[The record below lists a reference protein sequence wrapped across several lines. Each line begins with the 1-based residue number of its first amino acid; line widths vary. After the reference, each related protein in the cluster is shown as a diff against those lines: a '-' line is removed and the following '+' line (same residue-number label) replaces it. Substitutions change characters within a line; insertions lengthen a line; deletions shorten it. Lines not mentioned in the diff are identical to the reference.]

1 MSVVYRHIRLDKNEP
16 FYIGIGKTEK
26 RAYNKHNRN
35 RHWKSIIAN
44 TSYRVEIL
52 FDDLSWEKAIEKE
65 IELIELYGRKDL
77 GLGTLVNLTDG
88 GESLPGS
95 KNPMFG
101 KKRTDD
107 EKRRIS
113 QKLTGSKLSEETK
126 LKISQSG
133 KGRIFSEEHLS
144 KLRGRKL
151 SLNHVEKL
159 KNRVFTTEYRHKL
172 SESMKGNTN
181 GIKGILKQQQDIMR
195 PVMIEGVEY
204 KSITEASNSFGLSHG
219 AVRYRLKSD
228 NEKFVNWNYTI

>member
-26 RAYNKHNRN
+26 RAYSKHSRN
-35 RHWKSIIAN
+35 RYWKSIVAN
-44 TSYRVEIL
+44 TAYRVEIL
-52 FDDLSWEKAIEKE
+52 FDDLSWERSIEKE

-101 KKRTDD
+101 KKHSKKSIDKIK
-107 EKRRIS
+107 EK
-113 QKLTGSKLSEETK
+113 
-126 LKISQSG
+126 
-133 KGRIFSEEHLS
+133 
-144 KLRGRKL
+144 
-151 SLNHVEKL
+151 
-159 KNRVFTTEYRHKL
+159 VFTTEYRHKL

-181 GIKGILKQQQDIMR
+181 GVKGILKQQQDIMR

-204 KSITEASNSFGLSHG
+204 KSITEASNSFGLTHG
-219 AVRYRLKSD
+219 AIRYRLKSG